1 MARRG
6 QEADFRPHVRAS
18 KIFLMMKAIP
28 KFRDSLG
35 GCVPRAPGL
44 DLGTRT
50 KVSAAGGGGVR
61 GGAGRGGDQCHSAHH
76 AHPRPRPLGGAAVP
90 PLLLLGFPR
99 ASAAAAAR
107 TWLRGWAASR
117 RARSA
122 ACPSRGPGPGH
133 PAGAAP
139 GAGPRAYSKDSES
152 SWFRSLF
159 VHKVDP
165 RKDAHSTLLSKK
177 ETSNLYKIQFH
188 NVKPECLDAYNSL
201 TEAVLPQLHLDPDY
215 PCALV
220 GNWNTWYG
228 EQDQAV
234 HLWRFSG
241 GYPALMDCMNK
252 LKVNK
257 EYLEFRKERS
267 KMLLSRRNQLL
278 LEFSF
283 WNEPEPREGPNI
295 YELRTYKLKPGTMI
309 EWGNNWARAIKYRQE
324 NQEAV
329 GGFFSQIGELYVVHH
344 LWAYKDLQSREET
357 RNAAWRKRGWDE
369 NVYYTVP
376 LVRNMESRIMIPL
389 KISPLQ

>member
-1 MARRG
+1 MNLAVECLFTPSICCYLPNQPWRFRDWSDHLLWRVCLDC
-6 QEADFRPHVRAS
+6 QRLADLGSPRSLWLQLSFKACFLQWTVTSSRT
-18 KIFLMMKAIP
+18 KLIFLWLSIC
-28 KFRDSLG
+28 G
-35 GCVPRAPGL
+35 GWERVTGQVECEPW
-44 DLGTRT
+44 
-50 KVSAAGGGGVR
+50 R
-61 GGAGRGGDQCHSAHH
+61 GH
-76 AHPRPRPLGGAAVP
+76 
-90 PLLLLGFPR
+90 F
-99 ASAAAAAR
+99 
-107 TWLRGWAASR
+107 
-117 RARSA
+117 
-122 ACPSRGPGPGH
+122 
-133 PAGAAP
+133 
-139 GAGPRAYSKDSES
+139 YSKDNES

-201 TEAVLPQLHLDPDY
+201 TEAVLPKLHLDEDY
-215 PCALV
+215 PCSLV

-252 LKVNK
+252 LKSNK

-267 KMLLSRRNQLL
+267 QMLLSRRNQML

-283 WNEPEPREGPNI
+283 WNEPQPRAGPNI

-376 LVRNMESRIMIPL
+376 LVRHMESRIMIPL

>member
-1 MARRG
+1 MG
-6 QEADFRPHVRAS
+6 WTGTTPTC
-18 KIFLMMKAIP
+18 
-28 KFRDSLG
+28 LG
-35 GCVPRAPGL
+35 G
-44 DLGTRT
+44 D
-50 KVSAAGGGGVR
+50 GGGR
-61 GGAGRGGDQCHSAHH
+61 AGGAGLTH
-76 AHPRPRPLGGAAVP
+76 VP
-90 PLLLLGFPR
+90 PPLPGSGAGPSSNLHSSNMAPR
-99 ASAAAAAR
+99 LCSISAAARRLLGGPGLGARDTAAVAAAR
-107 TWLRGWAASR
+107 F
-117 RARSA
+117 
-122 ACPSRGPGPGH
+122 
-133 PAGAAP
+133 
-139 GAGPRAYSKDSES
+139 YSKDNEG

-201 TEAVLPQLHLDPDY
+201 TEAVLPKLHLDEDY
-215 PCALV
+215 PCSLV

-252 LKVNK
+252 LKNNK

-267 KMLLSRRNQLL
+267 QMLLSRRNQML

-283 WNEPEPREGPNI
+283 WNEPQPRAGPNI

-344 LWAYKDLQSREET
+344 LW
-357 RNAAWRKRGWDE
+357 
-369 NVYYTVP
+369 VP
-376 LVRNMESRIMIPL
+376 LVRHMESRIMIPL

>member
-1 MARRG
+1 MAAR
-6 QEADFRPHVRAS
+6 VCS
-18 KIFLMMKAIP
+18 I
-28 KFRDSLG
+28 S
-35 GCVPRAPGL
+35 
-44 DLGTRT
+44 
-50 KVSAAGGGGVR
+50 
-61 GGAGRGGDQCHSAHH
+61 
-76 AHPRPRPLGGAAVP
+76 
-90 PLLLLGFPR
+90 
-99 ASAAAAAR
+99 ASA
-107 TWLRGWAASR
+107 LR
-117 RARSA
+117 RAALR
-122 ACPSRGPGPGH
+122 RGPGPGH
-133 PAGAAP
+133 PAGATP
-139 GAGPRAYSKDSES
+139 GAGPRTYSKDRES

-201 TEAVLPQLHLDPDY
+201 TEAVLPKLHLDPDY

-283 WNEPEPREGPNI
+283 WNEPLPREGPNI

>member
-1 MARRG
+1 MNR
-6 QEADFRPHVRAS
+6 EEPNE
-18 KIFLMMKAIP
+18 
-28 KFRDSLG
+28 
-35 GCVPRAPGL
+35 VP
-44 DLGTRT
+44 
-50 KVSAAGGGGVR
+50 
-61 GGAGRGGDQCHSAHH
+61 GRGAPWEPDN
-76 AHPRPRPLGGAAVP
+76 GG
-90 PLLLLGFPR
+90 
-99 ASAAAAAR
+99 S
-107 TWLRGWAASR
+107 
-117 RARSA
+117 
-122 ACPSRGPGPGH
+122 CPQHWQWGLWILFCH
-133 PAGAAP
+133 PAWSFLVIPSVSPAP
-139 GAGPRAYSKDSES
+139 LSHRGYSREAEG

-165 RKDAHSTLLSKK
+165 RKDAHSNLLSKK

-188 NVKPECLDAYNSL
+188 NVKPECLEAYNKL
-201 TEAVLPQLHLDPDY
+201 TEEVLPKLHSDPDY
-215 PCALV
+215 PCDLV

-252 LKVNK
+252 LRQNK
-257 EYLEFRKERS
+257 EYLDFRKERS
-267 KMLLSRRNQLL
+267 RMLLSRRNQLL

-283 WNEPEPREGPNI
+283 WNEPQPRQGPNI

-344 LWAYKDLQSREET
+344 LWAYRNLQSREET

-369 NVYYTVP
+369 NVYYTGEWDPHP
-376 LVRNMESRIMIPL
+376 LWGPPACAGDPL
-389 KISPLQ
+389 PSPLSPFHPQSR

>member
-1 MARRG
+1 MA
-6 QEADFRPHVRAS
+6 
-18 KIFLMMKAIP
+18 
-28 KFRDSLG
+28 
-35 GCVPRAPGL
+35 PRL
-44 DLGTRT
+44 C
-50 KVSAAGGGGVR
+50 SI
-61 GGAGRGGDQCHSAHH
+61 
-76 AHPRPRPLGGAAVP
+76 
-90 PLLLLGFPR
+90 
-99 ASAAAAAR
+99 SAAAR
-107 TWLRGWAASR
+107 F
-117 RARSA
+117 
-122 ACPSRGPGPGH
+122 
-133 PAGAAP
+133 
-139 GAGPRAYSKDSES
+139 YSKDNEG

-201 TEAVLPQLHLDPDY
+201 TEAVLPKLHLDEDY
-215 PCALV
+215 PCSLV

-252 LKVNK
+252 LKSNK

-267 KMLLSRRNQLL
+267 QMLLSRRNQML

-283 WNEPEPREGPNI
+283 WNEPQPRAGPNI

-376 LVRNMESRIMIPL
+376 LVRHMESRIMIPL